1 MTFSNTAILGLQ
13 WGDEGKG
20 KIVNFLASNFGAACR
35 YQGGH
40 NAGHTLIVD
49 GKKIVLHLLP
59 SSICHKDSLS
69 LIGKGVVISYEALF
83 SEIDEISNFTSGI
96 TDRLKIS
103 PACVLIQPYHQLIDL
118 YKEKSNSQKTI
129 GTTLRGI
136 GPAYEDKVAR
146 RAIRMSDLIE
156 ENSLLDKLTEVL
168 NYHNFLLKNFFNEP
182 EQSVSDIYDR
192 LLKQREII
200 LPLIS
205 DISETLDSYQ
215 SENKNILFEGAQGVF
230 LDIDHGTYPYVT
242 SSNTVSASAST
253 GTGIGPKRLDY
264 ILGIVKAYTTRVGSG
279 PFPTE
284 LNDANGKHLGKIGVE
299 FGATTGRPRRCG
311 WLDAIALKR
320 SILNSSITGLCI
332 TKLDVLDGLEKIKIC
347 TGYKYNNDH
356 IKKFPLNISELEKCK
371 PIYEEFEG
379 WDGSTE
385 GLKNFDELPANA
397 KKYIKAIEDMV
408 SVPVDIVSTGPD
420 REHTI
425 IRKNPFE

>member
-146 RAIRMSDLIE
+146 RAIRVVDTLNENQLRPLLEETLDFYNFTIE
-156 ENSLLDKLTEVL
+156 KFFGKKSLSLNSLIDENLAYGEKIKPMLADVSMLIKKINSE
-168 NYHNFLLKNFFNEP
+168 
-182 EQSVSDIYDR
+182 EQSV
-192 LLKQREII
+192 
-200 LPLIS
+200 
-205 DISETLDSYQ
+205 
-215 SENKNILFEGAQGVF
+215 LFEGAQGAL
-230 LDIDHGTYPYVT
+230 LDIDQGTYPFVT
-242 SSNTVSASAST
+242 SSNCSPSGIASGA
-253 GTGIGPKRLDY
+253 GCGPLDVGN
-264 ILGIVKAYTTRVGSG
+264 ILGVVKAYVTRVGEG
-279 PFPTE
+279 PMPTE
-284 LNDANGKHLGKIGVE
+284 IYDELGEYIAKTGGEV
-299 FGATTGRPRRCG
+299 GATTGRPRRCG
-311 WLDAIALKR
+311 WFDAVLMKR
-320 SILNSSITGLCI
+320 IIQTNSISGLCL
-332 TKLDVLDGLEKIKIC
+332 TKIDVLDGLDEIKIC
-347 TGYKYNNDH
+347 KAYDNE
-356 IKKFPLNISELEKCK
+356 IKDSIFGECMNLEDIN
-371 PIYEEFEG
+371 PIYDALPG
-379 WDGSTE
+379 WESPT
-385 GLKNFDELPANA
+385 KNLTKYEELPNEA
-397 KKYIKAIEDMV
+397 KDFISYIEDICE
-408 SVPVDIVSTGPD
+408 VPVKIVSTGPD
-420 REHTI
+420 DQSTI
-425 IRKNPFE
+425 VR

>member
-20 KIVNFLASNFGAACR
+20 KIVNFLAGNFGAACR

-146 RAIRMSDLIE
+146 RAIRVVDTLNE
-156 ENSLLDKLTEVL
+156 KQLKPLLE
-168 NYHNFLLKNFFNEP
+168 
-182 EQSVSDIYDR
+182 
-192 LLKQREII
+192 
-200 LPLIS
+200 
-205 DISETLDSYQ
+205 ETLDFYNFTIEKFFGKEALSLSSLMDENLAYGEKIKPLLADVSMLIKEIN
-215 SENKNILFEGAQGVF
+215 SEEKSVLFEGAQGAL
-230 LDIDHGTYPYVT
+230 LDIDQGTYPFVT
-242 SSNTVSASAST
+242 SSNCSPS
-253 GTGIGPKRLDY
+253 GIAAGAGCGPLDVDN
-264 ILGIVKAYTTRVGSG
+264 ILGVVKAYVTRVGEG
-279 PFPTE
+279 PMPTE
-284 LNDANGKHLGKIGVE
+284 IYDELGEYIAKTGGEV
-299 FGATTGRPRRCG
+299 GATTGRPRRCG
-311 WLDAIALKR
+311 WFDAVLMKR
-320 SILNSSITGLCI
+320 IIQTNSISGLCL
-332 TKLDVLDGLEKIKIC
+332 TKIDVLDGLAEINIC
-347 TGYKYNNDH
+347 KAYHEDDENSIFGECMN
-356 IKKFPLNISELEKCK
+356 LENTK
-371 PIYEEFEG
+371 PIYETLSG
-379 WDGSTE
+379 WESPT
-385 GLKNFDELPANA
+385 KNLTKYEELPKEA
-397 KKYIKAIEDMV
+397 KDFIAYIEDICE
-408 SVPVDIVSTGPD
+408 VPVKIISTGPD
-420 REHTI
+420 DQSTI
-425 IRKNPFE
+425 VR

>member
-20 KIVNFLASNFGAACR
+20 KIVNFLARNFGAACR

-146 RAIRMSDLIE
+146 RAIRVVDTLNENHLRPLLEETLDFYNFTIEKFFGKQALSLNSLIDENLAFGEKIKPMLADVSMLIKKINSE
-156 ENSLLDKLTEVL
+156 ENSV
-168 NYHNFLLKNFFNEP
+168 
-182 EQSVSDIYDR
+182 
-192 LLKQREII
+192 
-200 LPLIS
+200 
-205 DISETLDSYQ
+205 
-215 SENKNILFEGAQGVF
+215 LFEGAQGVL
-230 LDIDHGTYPYVT
+230 LDVDQGTYPFVT
-242 SSNTVSASAST
+242 SSNCSPS
-253 GTGIGPKRLDY
+253 GIAAGAGCGPLDVGN
-264 ILGIVKAYTTRVGSG
+264 ILGVVKAYVTRVGEG
-279 PFPTE
+279 PMPTE
-284 LNDANGKHLGKIGVE
+284 IYDELGEYIAKTGGEV
-299 FGATTGRPRRCG
+299 GATTGRPRRCG
-311 WLDAIALKR
+311 WFDGVLTKR
-320 SILNSSITGLCI
+320 IIQTNSISGLCL
-332 TKLDVLDGLEKIKIC
+332 TKIDVLDGLDEIKIC
-347 TGYKYNNDH
+347 RAYKDESDSIFGECMNLENVN
-356 IKKFPLNISELEKCK
+356 PLYETLSGWESPTKNLTK
-371 PIYEEFEG
+371 YEE
-379 WDGSTE
+379 
-385 GLKNFDELPANA
+385 LPKEA
-397 KKYIKAIEDMV
+397 KDFISYIEDICE
-408 SVPVDIVSTGPD
+408 VPVKIISTGPD
-420 REHTI
+420 DQSTI
-425 IRKNPFE
+425 MR

>member
-146 RAIRMSDLIE
+146 RAIRVVDTLN
-156 ENSLLDKLTEVL
+156 ENQLRPLLE
-168 NYHNFLLKNFFNEP
+168 
-182 EQSVSDIYDR
+182 
-192 LLKQREII
+192 
-200 LPLIS
+200 
-205 DISETLDSYQ
+205 ETLDFYNFTIEKFFGKEALSLNSLMDENLAYGEKIKPMLADVSMLIKKIN
-215 SENKNILFEGAQGVF
+215 SEEKSVLFEGAQGAL
-230 LDIDHGTYPYVT
+230 LDIDQGTYPFVT
-242 SSNTVSASAST
+242 SSNCSPSGIASGA
-253 GTGIGPKRLDY
+253 GCGPLDVGN
-264 ILGIVKAYTTRVGSG
+264 ILGVVKAYVTRVGEG
-279 PFPTE
+279 PMPTE
-284 LNDANGKHLGKIGVE
+284 IYDELGEYIAKTGGEV
-299 FGATTGRPRRCG
+299 GATTGRPRRCG
-311 WLDAIALKR
+311 WFDSVLMKR
-320 SILNSSITGLCI
+320 IIQTNSISGLCL
-332 TKLDVLDGLEKIKIC
+332 TKIDVLDGLNEIKIC
-347 TGYKYNNDH
+347 KAYENE
-356 IKKFPLNISELEKCK
+356 IKDSIFGECMNLEDIN
-371 PIYEEFEG
+371 PIYDALPG
-379 WDGSTE
+379 WESPT
-385 GLKNFDELPANA
+385 KNLTKYEELPNEA
-397 KKYIKAIEDMV
+397 KDFISYIEDICE
-408 SVPVDIVSTGPD
+408 VPVKIISTGPD
-420 REHTI
+420 DQSTI
-425 IRKNPFE
+425 VR

>member
-96 TDRLKIS
+96 TNRLKIS

-146 RAIRMSDLIE
+146 RGIRVVDTLH
-156 ENSLLDKLTEVL
+156 ENQLRPLLE
-168 NYHNFLLKNFFNEP
+168 
-182 EQSVSDIYDR
+182 
-192 LLKQREII
+192 
-200 LPLIS
+200 
-205 DISETLDSYQ
+205 ETLDFYNFTIEKFFGKEALSLNSLMDENLAYGEKIKPMLADVSMLIKKIN
-215 SENKNILFEGAQGVF
+215 SEEKSVLFEGAQGAL
-230 LDIDHGTYPYVT
+230 LDIDQGTYPFVT
-242 SSNTVSASAST
+242 SSNCSPSGIASGA
-253 GTGIGPKRLDY
+253 GCGPLDVGN
-264 ILGIVKAYTTRVGSG
+264 ILGVVKAYVTRVGEG
-279 PFPTE
+279 PMPTE
-284 LNDANGKHLGKIGVE
+284 IYDELGEYIAKTGGEV
-299 FGATTGRPRRCG
+299 GATTGRPRRCG
-311 WLDAIALKR
+311 WFDSVLMKR
-320 SILNSSITGLCI
+320 IIQTNSISGLCL
-332 TKLDVLDGLEKIKIC
+332 TKIDVLDGLNEIKIC
-347 TGYKYNNDH
+347 KAYENE
-356 IKKFPLNISELEKCK
+356 IKDSIFGECMNLEDIN
-371 PIYEEFEG
+371 PIYDALPG
-379 WDGSTE
+379 WESPT
-385 GLKNFDELPANA
+385 KNLTKYEELPNEA
-397 KKYIKAIEDMV
+397 KDFISYIEDICE
-408 SVPVDIVSTGPD
+408 VPVKIISTGPD
-420 REHTI
+420 DQSTI
-425 IRKNPFE
+425 VR

>member
-1 MTFSNTAILGLQ
+1 MTLSNTAILGLQ

-146 RAIRMSDLIE
+146 RAIRVVDTLN
-156 ENSLLDKLTEVL
+156 ENQLRPLLE
-168 NYHNFLLKNFFNEP
+168 
-182 EQSVSDIYDR
+182 
-192 LLKQREII
+192 
-200 LPLIS
+200 
-205 DISETLDSYQ
+205 ETLDFYNFTIENFFGKKALSLNSLIDENLAYGEKIKPMLADVSMLIKKIN
-215 SENKNILFEGAQGVF
+215 SEEKSVLFEGAQGAL
-230 LDIDHGTYPYVT
+230 LDVDQGTYPFVT
-242 SSNTVSASAST
+242 SSNCSPSGIASGA
-253 GTGIGPKRLDY
+253 GCGPLDVGN
-264 ILGIVKAYTTRVGSG
+264 ILGVVKAYVTRVGEG
-279 PFPTE
+279 PMPTE
-284 LNDANGKHLGKIGVE
+284 IYDELGEYIAKTGGEV
-299 FGATTGRPRRCG
+299 GATTGRPRRCG
-311 WLDAIALKR
+311 WFDAVLMKR
-320 SILNSSITGLCI
+320 IIQTNSISGLCL
-332 TKLDVLDGLEKIKIC
+332 TKIDVLDGLDEIKIC
-347 TGYKYNNDH
+347 KAYDNE
-356 IKKFPLNISELEKCK
+356 IKDSIYGECMNLEDIN
-371 PIYEEFEG
+371 PIYDSLPG
-379 WDGSTE
+379 WESPT
-385 GLKNFDELPANA
+385 KNLTKYEELPNEA
-397 KKYIKAIEDMV
+397 KDFISYIEDICE
-408 SVPVDIVSTGPD
+408 VPVKIVSTGPD
-420 REHTI
+420 DQSTI
-425 IRKNPFE
+425 VR